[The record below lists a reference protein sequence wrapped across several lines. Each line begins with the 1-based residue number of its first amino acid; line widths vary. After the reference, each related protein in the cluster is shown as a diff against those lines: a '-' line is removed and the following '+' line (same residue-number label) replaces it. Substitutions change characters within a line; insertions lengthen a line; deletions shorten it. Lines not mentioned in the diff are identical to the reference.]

1 MTVEAGRN
9 RPAGLPFDM
18 PATSRTR
25 DLAWLLLLSMAAA
38 AAALSARGR
47 HRGPPVEAAPPATVP
62 AAPSRATRAA
72 LPPAPRARDIRDA
85 VRRVFEG
92 VVVADARRAVAGDF
106 NGDGDLDL
114 AVVARPAA
122 GALERINNELA
133 NWTLQDASAPA
144 LGAGGGSRVHVAEQD
159 VLLAVIHG
167 HGAGGWRNPQA
178 RQSYLVRN
186 SPARPRVV
194 VDARGLA
201 QAGSPCSRGHAIVD
215 AVADRPAF
223 LCWSGSRYVW
233 TPRDP
238 SGTG

>member
-1 MTVEAGRN
+1 
-9 RPAGLPFDM
+9 
-18 PATSRTR
+18 
-25 DLAWLLLLSMAAA
+25 
-38 AAALSARGR
+38 
-47 HRGPPVEAAPPATVP
+47 
-62 AAPSRATRAA
+62 
-72 LPPAPRARDIRDA
+72 
-85 VRRVFEG
+85 VRRVFED
-92 VVVADARRAVAGDF
+92 VVVADVRRAVAGDF
-106 NGDGDLDL
+106 NGDGNLDL
-114 AVVARPAA
+114 VVVARPAA
-122 GALERINNELA
+122 GALERINHELA
-133 NWTLQDASAPA
+133 NWTVQDAAAPA
-144 LGAGGGSRVHVAEQD
+144 LGGGRVQVAEQD

-238 SGTG
+238 SGSR